1 MKTLYIDCTAGIS
14 GNRLIGA
21 LLDLKGENADEFD
34 RRMSWLRRYG
44 CTWTVRSA
52 GPNGW
57 GGIEAKPVSSGC
69 ETFEFAEIEALLD
82 ESKLSSEMKQRAF
95 SAFNALKTAGC
106 VFRSDES
113 GAPLLDACLVFEIVG
128 ALALLDTLQVDS
140 VYASPVNVGG
150 RMSAPERSVVS
161 APVSF
166 FLKGMTVFAREGG
179 HERTTLS
186 GALLLKALSA
196 SSESLP
202 AGRLLA
208 SGCGGTAPQGSSEA
222 LHVMVL
228 ERNDEASLPYLTGK
242 IVVMETN
249 IDDMN
254 PQDYQNLEER
264 LFACGALD
272 VFFTPILMKKMRPA
286 VRLTCVS
293 RAADREKLGEIIL
306 RYSTTIGLRWSEVNR
321 MTLKRRI
328 QKFESSVGP
337 VSMKL
342 SRWGDEIVRV
352 TAEYEDLKRIS
363 RETGHPLEQLRP
375 LVVSEFRQ
383 KEDL

>member
-1 MKTLYIDCTAGIS
+1 MI
-14 GNRLIGA
+14 
-21 LLDLKGENADEFD
+21 
-34 RRMSWLRRYG
+34 
-44 CTWTVRSA
+44 
-52 GPNGW
+52 
-57 GGIEAKPVSSGC
+57 
-69 ETFEFAEIEALLD
+69 
-82 ESKLSSEMKQRAF
+82 
-95 SAFNALKTAGC
+95 
-106 VFRSDES
+106 
-113 GAPLLDACLVFEIVG
+113 
-128 ALALLDTLQVDS
+128 
-140 VYASPVNVGG
+140 
-150 RMSAPERSVVS
+150 
-161 APVSF
+161 
-166 FLKGMTVFAREGG
+166 VFAREGE

-196 SSESLP
+196 STAPLP
-202 AGRLLA
+202 AGRLIA
-208 SGCGGTAPQGSSEA
+208 GGCGGDSSPGSDEA

-228 ERNDEASLPYLTGK
+228 EQNDEAALPYLTGK

-293 RAADREKLGEIIL
+293 SPADREKLGEIIL

-328 QKFESSVGP
+328 QRFESSVGP

-363 RETGHPLEQLRP
+363 RETGRPLEQLRP

>member
-1 MKTLYIDCTAGIS
+1 MKTLYIDCAAGIS
-14 GNRLIGA
+14 GSRLIGA
-21 LLDLKGENADEFD
+21 LLDLKRENADEF
-34 RRMSWLRRYG
+34 RRRTSWLQHYG
-44 CTWTVRSA
+44 CAWTVRPA
-52 GPNGW
+52 CPNGW
-57 GGIEAKPVSSGC
+57 GGVEAEPVSSGRKALG
-69 ETFEFAEIEALLD
+69 FAEIEALIG
-82 ESKLSSEMKQRAF
+82 ESKLSPETRERAF
-95 SAFNALKTAGC
+95 SAFNALKAAG
-106 VFRSDES
+106 
-113 GAPLLDACLVFEIVG
+113 GASCRGENGTPLLDACLVFEVVG

-140 VYASPVNVGG
+140 VYVSPVNVGG
-150 RMSAPERSVVS
+150 RMSAPERSAGT
-161 APVSF
+161 APVPL
-166 FLKGMTVFAREGG
+166 FLEGMTVFAREGE
-179 HERTTLS
+179 HKRTTLS

-196 SSESLP
+196 SAAPLP
-202 AGRLLA
+202 AGRLVA
-208 SGCGGTAPQGSSEA
+208 SGCEGVPSPETDEA
-222 LHVMVL
+222 LRVMLL
-228 ERNDEASLPYLTGK
+228 ERNDEDPLPYSTGK

-264 LFACGALD
+264 LFARGALD
-272 VFFTPILMKKMRPA
+272 VFFTPILMKKLRPA

-293 RAADREKLGEIIL
+293 RAADREKLGETIL

-328 QKFESSVGP
+328 QRFESSVGP

-363 RETGHPLEQLRP
+363 RETGRPLEQLRP